1 MISQC
6 LAFVGGYT
14 IFGHFVLA
22 TGPSIGVHPSW
33 SDNSCLE
40 AGVLNSSY
48 LFKHFCFFLDDELMD
63 PTIACKGQCL
73 LEQSVWALT
82 SVTTRC

>member
-33 SDNSCLE
+33 SDTYSCLE
-40 AGVLNSSY
+40 AGVL
-48 LFKHFCFFLDDELMD
+48 E
-63 PTIACKGQCL
+63 
-73 LEQSVWALT
+73 
-82 SVTTRC
+82 